1 MRGVR
6 CISPMMLVAVM
17 AIGAS
22 MPAWALYKVVG
33 PDGKVT
39 YTDRPPTGEFSPSRG
54 GPESHASTAGLP
66 YELQQA
72 VSKHPVTLYTSDNC
86 GACDEGRALLTQR
99 GVPFTEKTVNTPT
112 DVAAYKAQE
121 SQARLPLLKIGAKRL
136 VGLQRK
142 DWNAYLDAA
151 GYPEQSRLPAGY
163 RQPAASSMVPV
174 GTASGEGRTATE
186 PSTSPTTPVVPPR
199 GIRF

>member
-1 MRGVR
+1 MLGVR
-6 CISPMMLVAVM
+6 RITPLVLVALM
-17 AIGAS
+17 AAGTS

-39 YTDRPPTGEFSPSRG
+39 YTDRPPTGEYAPSRSG
-54 GPESHASTAGLP
+54 QDGRAPIAGLP

-72 VSKHPVTLYTSDNC
+72 ASRHPVTLYTSDNC

-99 GVPFTEKTVNTPT
+99 GVPFTERTVNTPN
-112 DVAAYKAQE
+112 DVQAFQAQE
-121 SQARLPLLKIGAKRL
+121 SLTRLPLLKIGAKRL
-136 VGLQRK
+136 IGLQRT

-151 GYPEQSRLPAGY
+151 GYPEQSRLPSGY
-163 RQPAASSMVPV
+163 RQPAASPLAP
-174 GTASGEGRTATE
+174 ASASSAEGRSSPE
-186 PSTSPTTPVVPPR
+186 TSPSPAAPVVPPK

>member
-6 CISPMMLVAVM
+6 CFTPLMFAALM
-17 AIGAS
+17 ASGAPL
-22 MPAWALYKVVG
+22 PAWALYKVVG

-39 YTDRPPTGEFSPSRG
+39 YTDRAPTGEAVSTRG
-54 GPESHASTAGLP
+54 MPESHAPTAGLP

-72 VSKHPVTLYTSDNC
+72 VTRHPVTLYTSDNC
-86 GACDEGRALLTQR
+86 GACDEGRALLVQR
-99 GVPFTEKTVNTPT
+99 GVPFTEKTVNTP
-112 DVAAYKAQE
+112 DDAQAFKAQE
-121 SQARLPLLKIGAKRL
+121 SLARLPLLKIGAKRL
-136 VGLQRK
+136 LGLQRT

-163 RQPAASSMVPV
+163 RQPSASPLVPPAAAAVN
-174 GTASGEGRTATE
+174 GRAGPE
-186 PSTSPTTPVVPPR
+186 VSPSPAAPVVPPK